1 MKNWLEIAVGIYLV
15 CMVLYGHHKGFI
27 RLAVSVVALIGT
39 LVIVNVFM
47 PQVSSLLKEN
57 TQVMTWIESGMEK
70 VSEFISEEGLLEEG
84 VHTHQHPSIEG
95 LKLPQEIKDILTQN
109 NNNEVYQMLGVE
121 QFTDYIGNYLA
132 NITLNLIGFIL
143 SFIVVYLV
151 IRLLMRWLDLVT
163 KLPVLSGLNKLAGG
177 VMGGVQGLLYVWIGC
192 LCITAS
198 SGTAWASALLVQIE
212 ASTWLT
218 FLYHYNVVT
227 KLFFAIIQGALP

>member
-1 MKNWLEIAVGIYLV
+1 MKNWLELAVGIYLV
-15 CMVLYGHHKGFI
+15 CMVLYGHYKGFI

-47 PQVSSLLKEN
+47 PQVSSFLKEN
-57 TQVMTWIESGMEK
+57 TQVMNWIESGVEK
-70 VSEFISEEGLLEEG
+70 ISGFISEEVPLEEG
-84 VHTHQHPSIEG
+84 VPTQQRLAIEG
-95 LKLPQEIKDILTQN
+95 LNLPQEIKDILIQN

-121 QFTDYIGNYLA
+121 RFTDYIGNYLA

-151 IRLLMRWLDLVT
+151 IHLLMRWLDLVA
-163 KLPVLSGLNKLAGG
+163 KLPVLSGLNKITGA

-192 LCITAS
+192 LIITAS

-218 FLYHYNVVT
+218 FLYHYNVVS
-227 KLFFAIIQGALP
+227 KLFFAIIQGVLS